1 MGNIEDDNIYNSYI
15 KFIIKLEKICHFPGE
30 NINGTIFL
38 KGKQGLKETLLN
50 NPTSKVI
57 ISQKQHYYDNEGP
70 GQTITN
76 NIYEKNKFFKTFV
89 GANLLNTVKIPFS
102 IKLPISAIPSYSFK
116 RGHYIKHKLL
126 VEFPLLKVK
135 RSLIIVVKNE
145 AYFTKQNKLYKEPC
159 IISNKKSKSK
169 GNYNFEM
176 ILPKNV
182 FFYDEEIP
190 YEIKLDCTNLNS
202 NFFISCFEI
211 KLERIKK
218 KGK

>member
-1 MGNIEDDNIYNSYI
+1 MIMRV
-15 KFIIKLEKICHFPGE
+15 
-30 NINGTIFL
+30 
-38 KGKQGLKETLLN
+38 Q
-50 NPTSKVI
+50 
-57 ISQKQHYYDNEGP
+57 

-89 GANLLNTVKIPFS
+89 GANLLNTIKIPFS

-135 RSLIIVVKNE
+135 RALIIVVKNK

-159 IISNKKSKSK
+159 RIIRKKSKTDFLVDK

-190 YEIKLDCTNLNS
+190 YEIKLDCTNLNL
-202 NFFISCFEI
+202 NFFISCLEI

-218 KGK
+218 KEIN